1 MVSHETYWS
10 TITDCNGAVEQELS
24 YDAWGNLRD
33 PETWCVDASITP
45 MFDRG
50 YTGHEHLNGFGLINM
65 NGRMYDPVMSSF
77 LSVDRYVQQPE
88 NSQGFNRYA
97 YCMYN
102 PLKYVD
108 PSGWRLSKPEGNG
121 ALPPPD
127 GNEAGYYITGVY
139 TDTGFNSEYNCY
151 SYTYGF
157 HEVTVTPHGNSWAM
171 EECRRLGE
179 QNCGGLSA
187 EYDGG
192 EVNVPTVSA
201 GGGGGG
207 GMGTNYAGSP
217 SKDYGIASNSLSYGV
232 SYAGV
237 VTGFIKDK
245 WENPG
250 SRAQKAINQKK
261 AYKIQ
266 KTLKA
271 KGITKS
277 VKQIK
282 AGKITSL
289 KTGGTILG
297 AVGVLA
303 SGYDLYM
310 TNEIK
315 PSHLYNFTASGTCL
329 ALGLIFTT
337 SPVGWIAGAVFL
349 GTEICS
355 YAFTGQSFGENLDNW
370 INWSHKRY

>member
-1 MVSHETYWS
+1 MNYINSPGEYTAMILQAMNIDMTAGFTCGSYQ
-10 TITDCNGAVEQELS
+10 GMEGFRLS
-24 YDAWGNLRD
+24 NYSW
-33 PETWCVDASITP
+33 TDASGQSYHADVFEYIGGD
-45 MFDRG
+45 FN
-50 YTGHEHLNGFGLINM
+50 GH
-65 NGRMYDPVMSSF
+65 
-77 LSVDRYVQQPE
+77 
-88 NSQGFNRYA
+88 
-97 YCMYN
+97 
-102 PLKYVD
+102 
-108 PSGWRLSKPEGNG
+108 
-121 ALPPPD
+121 
-127 GNEAGYYITGVY
+127 YITGNEPAAR
-139 TDTGFNSEYNCY
+139 FRNENYN
-151 SYTYGF
+151 G
-157 HEVTVTPHGNSWAM
+157 
-171 EECRRLGE
+171 
-179 QNCGGLSA
+179 
-187 EYDGG
+187 
-192 EVNVPTVSA
+192 VPNA
-201 GGGGGG
+201 F
-207 GMGTNYAGSP
+207 
-217 SKDYGIASNSLSYGV
+217 DYGI

-237 VTGFIKDK
+237 VTGFKKDK

-261 AYKIQ
+261 AYNTQ
-266 KTLKA
+266 KALKA

-289 KTGGTILG
+289 KTGGNILG